1 MGSKEFCEVFTIGRA
16 LCEVFVQPKF
26 NQVIGTCRN
35 MASGAGEILHREI
48 LGENPHQVAVLAN
61 PDESRHR
68 REVELNARRHCRRMV
83 KHGLDDD
90 GDVIGT
96 SDTKRVPTLV

>member
-1 MGSKEFCEVFTIGRA
+1 
-16 LCEVFVQPKF
+16 
-26 NQVIGTCRN
+26 

-83 KHGLDDD
+83 KHGLDDA